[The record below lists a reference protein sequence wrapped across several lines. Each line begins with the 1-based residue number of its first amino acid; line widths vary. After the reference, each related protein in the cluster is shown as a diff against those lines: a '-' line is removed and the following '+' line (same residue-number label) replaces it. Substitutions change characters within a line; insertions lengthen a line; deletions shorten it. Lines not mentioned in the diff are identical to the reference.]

1 MAELFTLVLAK
12 DPDDDPGDPDYGK
25 LMGATDPRATTI
37 QILISITF
45 GIVAF
50 LTFCVLRPRWPGLY
64 AARKHQKDEAT
75 ALPDLP
81 ATLFGWII
89 PLWKITE
96 QQVLASAGLD
106 AYVFLRFFVMAMKFL
121 GLAGVLSLV
130 VIKPVHD
137 AYPDDEDNNPF
148 DNDTD
153 TDESLSLFRQS
164 MKRSVHVLQGNDS
177 SGNGTWNGTVPFF
190 PGNLETDY
198 LWMYI
203 IFAYL
208 FSLLAIYL
216 IVSET
221 RRVIEVRQEFLGA
234 QTTITDRTI
243 RLSGIPRD
251 MQDEDRVKDF
261 VESLDIGKVDS
272 VVLCRNWKKLD
283 QAMTSRMDT
292 LRRLEEAY
300 TIYLSDRRVERNGET
315 LPIAQPAPPGP
326 GGGAL
331 AAEDDESSPLNG
343 AGGNDNVARPYSK
356 TRPQATIRHGFLRLR
371 RHKVDAIDH
380 YEEKLRTAD
389 EEVQRLRGEQHEP
402 TPLAFVTLDSVASC
416 QMTIQ
421 AVLDP
426 SPLQLIANQSPE
438 PADVIWPNTYL
449 SRRSR
454 MVRSWSITVLIVLL
468 TIFWSALFVPIAGL
482 LNVETIGRVFPGLKE
497 VLKNHDNVRALV
509 NTQLPTAIASL
520 LTVLVPYLYYWLSW
534 YQGMIS
540 SGDVE
545 LSAISKNFFFTFF
558 NFFVIFTILGTAS
571 KFYQIFAQFGDA
583 IRDIQKV
590 AYTLAKSLQNLLPFY
605 TNFIILQGLG
615 LFPFRL
621 LEVGSMS
628 LYPIFLMG
636 AKTPRDYAELVQPPI
651 FIYGFYLPNALLI
664 FIICMVYSVLRS
676 SWQVL
681 LAGFIYFAFG
691 HFVYKYQ
698 LLYAMDHRQ
707 QTSGR
712 VWGMI
717 CDRIFVGMVFF
728 QLATAGQLILQGA
741 VARSVM
747 MVPLVIATIW
757 ISIVYGKTYKPL
769 LKFIA
774 LRSIKR
780 GEAIESY
787 SDMDPRYSDHELGR
801 SDSEPNE
808 HGSPDAPLSYAA
820 SLNSTNLAPERNIW
834 ANDDPVQTAQAAVQH
849 KIRHKKPTPPDVVTR
864 FVNPSLVAPL
874 GRVWIADKDF
884 RREGAGEQ
892 EEGLMDLEDGE
903 RAPEYDRPPEHERR
917 CNRGAGAADAINAA
931 V

>member
-1 MAELFTLVLAK
+1 MAELFKLILAK
-12 DPDDDPGDPDYGK
+12 DGDDDPGEPDYSK
-25 LMGATDPRATTI
+25 LMGAADPRATTI
-37 QILISITF
+37 QILISIVF

-50 LTFCVLRPRWPGLY
+50 LAFCVLRPRWPGLY

-75 ALPDLP
+75 ALPELP
-81 ATLFGWII
+81 GTMFGWIL
-89 PLWKITE
+89 PVWKITE

-121 GLAGVLSLV
+121 GLAGVLSLI

-137 AYPDDEDNNPF
+137 AYPDDGEDNNPF
-148 DNDTD
+148 DNDTGGH
-153 TDESLSLFRQS
+153 ESMWLFRHGVKSS
-164 MKRSVHVLQGNDS
+164 MHMFEGNNS
-177 SGNGTWNGTVPFF
+177 SGNGTSNGTVPFF

-208 FSLLAIYL
+208 FSVLAIYL

-251 MQDEDRVKDF
+251 MQDEERVKEF

-272 VVLCRNWKKLD
+272 VVLCRNWKTLD
-283 QAMTSRMDT
+283 KSMNSRMDT

-300 TIYLSDRRVERNGET
+300 TIYLSYRKVERNGET
-315 LPIAQPAPPGP
+315 LPIVQPSPPGP
-326 GGGAL
+326 GGGGL
-331 AAEDDESSPLNG
+331 ANEEDESVPLAGENG
-343 AGGNDNVARPYSK
+343 TVARPYSK
-356 TRPQATIRHGFLRLR
+356 TRPQATIRHGFLKLR

-380 YEEKLRTAD
+380 YETKLKEAD

-497 VLKNHDNVRALV
+497 VLKNHDNIRALV

-621 LEVGSMS
+621 LEIGSVS
-628 LYPIFLMG
+628 LYPIFLLG
-636 AKTPRDYAELVQPPI
+636 AKTPRDYAELVQPPT

-787 SDMDPRYSDHELGR
+787 SDMDPRYTDHDVGR
-801 SDSEPNE
+801 SDNE
-808 HGSPDAPLSYAA
+808 ETQDSPDAPLSYTA

-834 ANDDPVQTAQAAVQH
+834 ANDDPVQTAQQAIQH
-849 KIRHKKPTPPDVVTR
+849 KIKHKRRMPPDSAIR

-874 GRVWIADKDF
+874 GRVWIADKNF
-884 RREGAGEQ
+884 RGESAGEQ
-892 EEGLMDLEDGE
+892 EEEDLMDLEGGD

-917 CNRGAGAADAINAA
+917 RNRGPGAADAINAA